1 MTTEDWGKWLDSM
14 SKLSVA
20 QLSDELAKQTSKRI
34 AEYNE
39 ASAKTRPVWPRDES
53 GNVYDAA
60 DTSGAAGYWTGGVQ

>member
-14 SKLSVA
+14 GKLSVA

-34 AEYNE
+34 AEHSE
-39 ASAKTRPVWPRDES
+39 ASAKTRPVSRDDS

>member
-34 AEYNE
+34 AEYSE
-39 ASAKTRPVWPRDES
+39 TSAKTGPVSRDDS

>member
-1 MTTEDWGKWLDSM
+1 MTTEDWGKWLDDM

-39 ASAKTRPVWPRDES
+39 ASTKTRPVSRDDS

>member
-1 MTTEDWGKWLDSM
+1 MTTEDWGKWIDSM

-39 ASAKTRPVWPRDES
+39 ASTKTRPVSRDDS

>member
-39 ASAKTRPVWPRDES
+39 ASTKTRPVSRDDS